1 VRPALPILLAGALSC
16 ADAPAPPEVALG
28 ATGVTLT
35 ADDGIVSARLIDPAG
50 VPVLTRRAPAP
61 VDTLELRHL
70 WAEAGTYRLDVQG
83 TRGQWTLSLPVE
95 APARGEVRVEAPVG
109 EQRQRVTDGEDVPL
123 TVLGEGAAT
132 VAVHAL
138 AVQPGPAR
146 IEIGGAVT
154 EQGQLQAGER
164 LSATAAISG
173 DTPVSV
179 IVGGEDTRFTLRPA
193 HLSREAAQETLK
205 LSGVA
210 MPATPG
216 GGPDMGRPADRV
228 TLPSAEW
235 QAALRRSGL
244 GFRPR
249 DPSVPWAFVGVRLEN
264 TGDSPANVVLRL
276 RILDEQGEP
285 AAPFRPRLR
294 GQGDGQDTVSALLRV
309 PAQGTATGALPLYVD
324 DRLLDA
330 HTVATRS
337 WTRELAVL
345 PMGASEPLWVDR
357 QPLYVS
363 RGAAAASLGFGL
375 GLLAALAGTLMV
387 ALRGRRWLRDRPT
400 SALMTIGLFS
410 SLTFLVSAFG
420 RVLTMGVATLL
431 GPFATLLTGLI
442 DDAFRYT
449 LLATLVTLLPR
460 PGTLT
465 LAVGTG
471 WLLSGIATGSFG
483 PTDLIFLGSRVFF
496 LEVMLW
502 LTGVTRDPSWRDAG
516 PFSRWLRLAS
526 GFGVASLLSSA
537 TGLAL
542 HMVLFRLFYAD
553 WYVAMVLGG
562 PGFLYVILACAVA
575 VPFADSLRRVQR

>member
-1 VRPALPILLAGALSC
+1 MRTALPLLLAGALSC
-16 ADAPAPPEVALG
+16 AAEPAPPEVSLG

-35 ADDGIVSARLIDPAG
+35 AADGIVSARLIDPTG

-70 WAEAGTYRLDVQG
+70 WPVAGTYRLEIQG
-83 TRGQWTLSLPVE
+83 TAGQWTLALPVD
-95 APARGEVRVEAPVG
+95 AAATGEVRVEAPVG
-109 EQRQRVTDGEDVPL
+109 EQRLRVVDGEDVAL

-138 AVQPGPAR
+138 AVKPGPAR

-154 EQGQLQAGER
+154 ELARLQAGER
-164 LSATAAISG
+164 LSAIAAVS
-173 DTPVSV
+173 DVTPVSV
-179 IVGGEDTRFTLRPA
+179 DVGGERTQFTLRPE
-193 HLSREAAQETLK
+193 HLSREQARQTLR
-205 LSGVA
+205 LDDVV

-216 GGPDMGRPADRV
+216 GGPDPGRPADRV
-228 TLPSAEW
+228 TLPSAAW
-235 QAALRRSGL
+235 QATLRRLGL

-249 DPSVPWAFVGVRLEN
+249 DPAVPWAHVGVRLEN
-264 TGDSPANVVLRL
+264 LGESPANVVLRL

-285 AAPFRPRLR
+285 ADAFRPRLR

-309 PAQGTATGALPLYVD
+309 PAGGSATGSLPLYVD

-330 HTVATRS
+330 HTVTTRA

-375 GLLAALAGTLMV
+375 GLLAALAGGVLV
-387 ALRGRRWLRDRPT
+387 ALRGGRWLRDRPT

-420 RVLTMGVATLL
+420 RILTMGVAALL
-431 GPFATLLTGLI
+431 GPFATLLTGLV

-460 PGTLT
+460 PGTLA

-471 WLLSGIATGSFG
+471 WLLSGVATGSFG

-496 LEVMLW
+496 LEALLW
-502 LTGVTRDPSWRDAG
+502 LTGVTRDPSWRDGG
-516 PFSRWLRLAS
+516 PLSRWLRLAS
-526 GFGVASLLSSA
+526 GFGMASLLSSA

-553 WYVAMVLGG
+553 WYIAMVLAG